1 MQEGQNARQQVV
13 ERIRQSTSI
22 LVAVGNNPSVDA
34 LAASLGLSLMLNK
47 MNKHATA
54 VFSGQTPEVI
64 QFLEPSKTFETNVD
78 ALRDFIISLDKE
90 KADRL
95 RYKVEDDVVRIFITP
110 YKTSI
115 TDKDL
120 QFSQGD
126 FNVDLII
133 ALGVEKREDL
143 DKAIVA
149 HGRILHDAT
158 VITINADNQRSTLGS
173 IDYNDAAA
181 SSLCEMLVS
190 MSEAFQQPGI
200 LDAQIST
207 ALLTGIVANT
217 DRFSNPRTSP
227 RVMTMAAQLMA
238 AGANQQLIATNLEK
252 AQAITAPAAPGP
264 MAKQQAS
271 SAPSPMQEEPPK
283 PKKEPGEL
291 DIVHE
296 KPADKPAPAAAPAP
310 APTPVAPAVP
320 AEPEITAQQ
329 EKELEEALPT
339 PQVQHN
345 LLPEVKEELAAAA
358 EEEKPSGQPED
369 GPKAPGGE
377 SVNDP
382 AAAAKKEDG
391 EGEYISSHGSWKGKR
406 LEPPTLGGTLNATTE
421 EAHEASVKAEEAD
434 RNQKLL
440 THPADGQPTKS
451 KRSRNRRGKGGNNS
465 DVPAVAAAPVIAAAA
480 TPALP
485 AAPAPA
491 PLPPAPQPVVE
502 QPPVAAPEIPP
513 MPPQPEAAPVAPE
526 APAPMSTLAPVAP
539 APEPL
544 PAPVPEPTP
553 ELPPAPVAE
562 PALAP
567 QPQSAPA
574 PMPEPVQEPLPSV
587 PELIQAPEDDLEAL
601 HKEAADSAAEAAAI
615 AQPAESTAG
624 DLDNARAAVSQAF
637 DTQPFNPAG
646 QPLESVGAQPMAPMP
661 SMPVE
666 PVMPP
671 MPQPE
676 PVPEPAPASMPA
688 PDPLQALPPA
698 PVADAAPVNA
708 PMPAA
713 PPSFPGLPPLP
724 PMPPMPDGNAELPPA
739 PDLPG
744 LNAPLPPM
752 GNDAPAPADPGTTP
766 PPAPSDPAQF
776 KIPGA

>member
-54 VFSGQTPEVI
+54 VFSGQIPEVI

-158 VITINADNQRSTLGS
+158 VITINADNQRSTLGA

-252 AQAITAPAAPGP
+252 AQEITKPAQAGP

-271 SAPSPMQEEPPK
+271 AVPAPMQEEPPK

-296 KPADKPAPAAAPAP
+296 KPADTPKTEAVKSAPALIPAAPITP
-310 APTPVAPAVP
+310 PT
-320 AEPEITAQQ
+320 EPEITAQQ

-345 LLPEVKEELAAAA
+345 LLPEVKEELAGAVEA
-358 EEEKPSGQPED
+358 EEEKPAGEPSE
-369 GPKAPGGE
+369 GPKAPGSE

-382 AAAAKKEDG
+382 TAPAKKEDG
-391 EGEYISSHGSWKGKR
+391 EGDYISSHGSWKGKR

-421 EAHEASVKAEEAD
+421 EAHDAAVKAEEAD

-440 THPADGQPTKS
+440 THPNDAPQKS
-451 KRSRNRRGKGGNNS
+451 KRSRNRRGKGGNNN
-465 DVPAVAAAPVIAAAA
+465 DVPAVAAAPVVAAAA

-485 AAPAPA
+485 AEPAPA
-491 PLPPAPQPVVE
+491 PLPPAPEPVIE
-502 QPPVAAPEIPP
+502 QPPVAPEIPS
-513 MPPQPEAAPVAPE
+513 MPAQPEAAPVAPE
-526 APAPMSTLAPVAP
+526 PPVLA
-539 APEPL
+539 
-544 PAPVPEPTP
+544 PEPTP
-553 ELPPAPVAE
+553 APLPPLPAMPELPAE
-562 PALAP
+562 PAPLPEPVLPPVPVALPEPAP
-567 QPQSAPA
+567 AEIPA
-574 PMPEPVQEPLPSV
+574 PMPPLPAA
-587 PELIQAPEDDLEAL
+587 APTDDLEAL
-601 HKEAADSAAEAAAI
+601 HKEVADSAAEAAAV
-615 AQPAESTAG
+615 AQPAENTAG
-624 DLDNARAAVSQAF
+624 ELDTARAAVSQAF
-637 DTQPFNPAG
+637 DAQPFNPAG
-646 QPLESVGAQPMAPMP
+646 QPLASVGSQPLPGAPAEPGVPFAPAPLQESAFAPM
-661 SMPVE
+661 
-666 PVMPP
+666 
-671 MPQPE
+671 
-676 PVPEPAPASMPA
+676 
-688 PDPLQALPPA
+688 PDPLQTLPPA
-698 PVADAAPVNA
+698 PVADAAPVSA
-708 PMPAA
+708 PAPVMDTAPAPV
-713 PPSFPGLPPLP
+713 PPAFPGLPPLP
-724 PMPPMPDGNAELPPA
+724 PMPPVPDGSAELPPA

-744 LNAPLPPM
+744 LNAPLPPI
-752 GNDAPAPADPGTTP
+752 NSEAPAADSGTP
-766 PPAPSDPAQF
+766 PPAPSSDPRQYQ
-776 KIPGA
+776 IPGA

>member
-54 VFSGQTPEVI
+54 VFSGQTPAAI
-64 QFLEPSKTFETNVD
+64 QFLEPNKTFETNVD

-158 VITINADNQRSTLGS
+158 VITVNADNQRSTLGA

-190 MSEAFQQPGI
+190 MSETFQQPGI

-238 AGANQQLIATNLEK
+238 AGANQQLIATNLQK
-252 AQAITAPAAPGP
+252 AQEIVAPVAAPAGP

-271 SAPSPMQEEPPK
+271 AAPAPMQEEPPK

-296 KPADKPAPAAAPAP
+296 KPADKPASAPVEAAPAP
-310 APTPVAPAVP
+310 AAAPVVVP
-320 AEPEITAQQ
+320 AMTQQ
-329 EKELEEALPT
+329 EKELEEALPA

-345 LLPEVKEELAAAA
+345 LLPEMKDELAAVTAA
-358 EEEKPSGQPED
+358 EEEKPSGEPVE
-369 GPKAPGGE
+369 GPKAPGSE
-377 SVNDP
+377 SVND
-382 AAAAKKEDG
+382 AADDAKKEDG

-421 EAHEASVKAEEAD
+421 EAHDAAVKAEEAD

-440 THPADGQPTKS
+440 THPNDVPQQKS
-451 KRSRNRRGKGGNNS
+451 KRSRNRRGKGNGS
-465 DVPAVAAAPVIAAAA
+465 GDAPAVAAAPVAAA

-485 AAPAPA
+485 AEPAPT
-491 PLPPAPQPVVE
+491 PLPPAPEPVVA
-502 QPPVAAPEIPP
+502 QPPLPELPP
-513 MPPQPEAAPVAPE
+513 MPPQPEAAPVVDEPAVVSAPAAPVVTPEPTPAPLPPLPVAPE
-526 APAPMSTLAPVAP
+526 SPTTVTPELLPEPPPAPELPAAPAPL
-539 APEPL
+539 PEPI
-544 PAPVPEPTP
+544 PAPVPDIP
-553 ELPPAPVAE
+553 PVAPE
-562 PALAP
+562 ATIPA
-567 QPQSAPA
+567 
-574 PMPEPVQEPLPSV
+574 LPSV
-587 PELIQAPEDDLEAL
+587 PEPVPAPEADLTAL
-601 HKEAADSAAEAAAI
+601 HQEVADSAAQAAAA
-615 AQPAESTAG
+615 AQPAESVVG
-624 DLDNARAAVSQAF
+624 DLDSARAAVSEAL
-637 DTQPFNPAG
+637 DAQPFNPAG
-646 QPLESVGAQPMAPMP
+646 QPLESVGAQPMSAIP
-661 SMPVE
+661 
-666 PVMPP
+666 
-671 MPQPE
+671 
-676 PVPEPAPASMPA
+676 PAPITDVPA
-688 PDPLQALPPA
+688 PDPLQSLPPA
-698 PVADAAPVNA
+698 PVVDAQPAPFA
-708 PMPAA
+708 PA
-713 PPSFPGLPPLP
+713 PEAPNLPPLP
-724 PMPPMPDGNAELPPA
+724 PMPPMPEAGGELPPA
-739 PDLPG
+739 PELPG
-744 LNAPLPPM
+744 LNAPLPPIS
-752 GNDAPAPADPGTTP
+752 NDVPVVDPTVA
-766 PPAPSDPAQF
+766 PPAPNPGQY

>member
-64 QFLEPSKTFETNVD
+64 QFLEPNKTFETNVD

-158 VITINADNQRSTLGS
+158 VITINADNQRSTLGA

-252 AQAITAPAAPGP
+252 AQEITKPAPAGP

-271 SAPSPMQEEPPK
+271 SVPAPMQEEPPK

-296 KPADKPAPAAAPAP
+296 KPADKPAPALAS
-310 APTPVAPAVP
+310 APTAPVTPP

-329 EKELEEALPT
+329 EKELEEALPA

-345 LLPEVKEELAAAA
+345 LLPEVKEELASAV
-358 EEEKPSGQPED
+358 EEEPAGAPAQ
-369 GPKAPGGE
+369 GPKAPGSE

-382 AAAAKKEDG
+382 TAPAKKEDG

-421 EAHEASVKAEEAD
+421 EAHDAAVKAEEAD

-440 THPADGQPTKS
+440 THPADAPQQKS
-451 KRSRNRRGKGGNNS
+451 KRSRNRKGKGGNSS
-465 DVPAVAAAPVIAAAA
+465 DAPAIAAAPVIAAAA

-485 AAPAPA
+485 AEPAPT
-491 PLPPAPQPVVE
+491 PLPPAPEPVSE
-502 QPPVAAPEIPP
+502 QPPVAPEIPP
-513 MPPQPEAAPVAPE
+513 MPAQPEAAPVAPVVE
-526 APAPMSTLAPVAP
+526 APVEPIPEPLPPLPALPELPAEPAPLPEPVNPPEPILSPESAPMEVSP
-539 APEPL
+539 AVPPL
-544 PAPVPEPTP
+544 PAPV
-553 ELPPAPVAE
+553 
-562 PALAP
+562 
-567 QPQSAPA
+567 
-574 PMPEPVQEPLPSV
+574 
-587 PELIQAPEDDLEAL
+587 DDFEAL
-601 HKEAADSAAEAAAI
+601 HKEVADSVAEAAAA

-624 DLDNARAAVSQAF
+624 DLDTARAAVSQVF
-637 DTQPFNPAG
+637 DAQPFNPAG
-646 QPLESVGAQPMAPMP
+646 QPLESVGAQPLPGAPAEQATP
-661 SMPVE
+661 FVSAPL
-666 PVMPP
+666 
-671 MPQPE
+671 
-676 PVPEPAPASMPA
+676 PEPASALM
-688 PDPLQALPPA
+688 PDPSQTVPPA
-698 PVADAAPVNA
+698 PVTDAAPMSA
-708 PMPAA
+708 PAPVLDVAPAPV
-713 PPSFPGLPPLP
+713 PPAFPGLPPLP
-724 PMPPMPDGNAELPPA
+724 PMPPVPDGSAGLPPAELPPA

-744 LNAPLPPM
+744 LNAPLPPI
-752 GNDAPAPADPGTTP
+752 NSEAPAGDSSTQ
-766 PPAPSDPAQF
+766 PPASPSDPRQYQ
-776 KIPGA
+776 IPGA

>member
-64 QFLEPSKTFETNVD
+64 QFLEPNKTFETNVD

-252 AQAITAPAAPGP
+252 AKAITTPAAPGP

-271 SAPSPMQEEPPK
+271 AAPAPMQEESPK

-296 KPADKPAPAAAPAP
+296 KPADKPAPAP
-310 APTPVAPAVP
+310 APTPAAAVTPP

-329 EKELEEALPT
+329 EKELEEALPA

-345 LLPEVKEELAAAA
+345 LLPEVKEELANTV
-358 EEEKPSGQPED
+358 EEEKPAGAPAE
-369 GPKAPGGE
+369 GPKAPGSE

-382 AAAAKKEDG
+382 TATKKEDG
-391 EGEYISSHGSWKGKR
+391 EGDYISSHGSWKGKR

-440 THPADGQPTKS
+440 THPTDSQPSKS
-451 KRSRNRRGKGGNNS
+451 KRSRNRKGKGNNNS
-465 DVPAVAAAPVIAAAA
+465 DVPAAAAAPVVAAAA
-480 TPALP
+480 TPVLP
-485 AAPAPA
+485 AAPAPVS
-491 PLPPAPQPVVE
+491 LPPAPEPVIE
-502 QPPVAAPEIPP
+502 QPSVVSPEIPP

-526 APAPMSTLAPVAP
+526 TPAPIETPAP
-539 APEPL
+539 APEPTPAPL
-544 PAPVPEPTP
+544 PPLPAAPELPPEPAPAPIVEPAPAPVAAPEPVATP
-553 ELPPAPVAE
+553 ELPVE
-562 PALAP
+562 PLP
-567 QPQSAPA
+567 PLPAPA
-574 PMPEPVQEPLPSV
+574 PQ
-587 PELIQAPEDDLEAL
+587 DDLEAL
-601 HKEAADSAAEAAAI
+601 HQEVADSAAAAAAV

-624 DLDNARAAVSQAF
+624 DLDDARAAVSQAL
-637 DTQPFNPAG
+637 DAQPFNPAG
-646 QPLESVGAQPMAPMP
+646 QPLESVGAQPMPGLPA
-661 SMPVE
+661 E
-666 PVMPP
+666 PVA
-671 MPQPE
+671 PQA
-676 PVPEPAPASMPA
+676 PEPAPMPA
-688 PDPLQALPPA
+688 PMPDPLQSLPPA
-698 PVADAAPVNA
+698 PVADAAPAPVNA
-708 PMPAA
+708 PLPAA

-744 LNAPLPPM
+744 LNAPLPPIS
-752 GNDAPAPADPGTTP
+752 NDAPVADPAAA
-766 PPAPSDPAQF
+766 PPAAPSSDPAQF

>member
-190 MSEAFQQPGI
+190 MSEAFQQPGL

-252 AQAITAPAAPGP
+252 AQAITTPAAPGP

-271 SAPSPMQEEPPK
+271 AVPAPMQEEPPK

-296 KPADKPAPAAAPAP
+296 KPADKPAPVLAPAP
-310 APTPVAPAVP
+310 AALVIP

-345 LLPEVKEELAAAA
+345 LLPEVKEELVAAA

-369 GPKAPGGE
+369 GSKAPGSE

-382 AAAAKKEDG
+382 TAPAKKEDG

-440 THPADGQPTKS
+440 THPADSQPTKS
-451 KRSRNRRGKGGNNS
+451 KRSRNRRGKGGNNGDAS
-465 DVPAVAAAPVIAAAA
+465 AAAPVVAAAA

-485 AAPAPA
+485 AAPAPV

-513 MPPQPEAAPVAPE
+513 MPPQPEAAPVAPKAS
-526 APAPMSTLAPVAP
+526 APELAPAPVAP
-539 APEPL
+539 APESF
-544 PAPVPEPTP
+544 PAPMPEPTP
-553 ELPPAPVAE
+553 ELPLAPAAE
-562 PALAP
+562 PAPAP
-567 QPQSAPA
+567 LPESAPA
-574 PMPEPVQEPLPSV
+574 PMPEPVQAPLPPV
-587 PELIQAPEDDLEAL
+587 PDLVQAPEDDLEAL

-615 AQPAESTAG
+615 AQPAENVVG
-624 DLDNARAAVSQAF
+624 DLDTARAAVSQAL
-637 DTQPFNPAG
+637 DAQPFNPAG

-661 SMPVE
+661 SLPVE
-666 PVMPP
+666 PAMPP
-671 MPQPE
+671 APL
-676 PVPEPAPASMPA
+676 PEPAPAPMPEPVQAPMPA
-688 PDPLQALPPA
+688 PDSLQSLPPA

-713 PPSFPGLPPLP
+713 PAFPSLPPLP

-744 LNAPLPPM
+744 LNAPLPPIS
-752 GNDAPAPADPGTTP
+752 NDAPAPADPGTTP